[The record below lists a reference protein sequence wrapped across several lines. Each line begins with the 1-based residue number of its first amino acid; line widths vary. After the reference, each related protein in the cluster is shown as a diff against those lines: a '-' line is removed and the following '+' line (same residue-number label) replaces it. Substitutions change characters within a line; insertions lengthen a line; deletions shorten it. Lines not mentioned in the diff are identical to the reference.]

1 VTKDEHRLR
10 LTAFENE
17 AKIFTRS
24 FQMLG
29 AAGLVIFPFAGAFW
43 ASSLGVSPP
52 ILIGAFFGSFWCGYL
67 LWAWMI
73 KHLIAQFGLTC
84 PLCTK
89 HLTGP
94 FGEFALMTGECLK
107 CGSPIFDGDEPK
119 PREAGALLSKE
130 EFLLRRRA
138 MIQDFLELAR
148 GFIVPLYLTC
158 VFVLILLPFETLS
171 NDDLHGIVTV
181 SGVGLFTC
189 IALIIRRLNRRY
201 MLPCPSCYRLLYLQ
215 RAIASGKCRRCGNAV
230 FAEAQSSASS
240 S

>member
-52 ILIGAFFGSFWCGYL
+52 IFIGAFFGSFWCGYL

-119 PREAGALLSKE
+119 PREAGALLK
-130 EFLLRRRA
+130 
-138 MIQDFLELAR
+138 Q
-148 GFIVPLYLTC
+148 G
-158 VFVLILLPFETLS
+158 
-171 NDDLHGIVTV
+171 GI
-181 SGVGLFTC
+181 
-189 IALIIRRLNRRY
+189 
-201 MLPCPSCYRLLYLQ
+201 
-215 RAIASGKCRRCGNAV
+215 
-230 FAEAQSSASS
+230 SSATKGDDPGLPRARSRIYRTTLPDLRVRFDPATI
-240 S
+240 